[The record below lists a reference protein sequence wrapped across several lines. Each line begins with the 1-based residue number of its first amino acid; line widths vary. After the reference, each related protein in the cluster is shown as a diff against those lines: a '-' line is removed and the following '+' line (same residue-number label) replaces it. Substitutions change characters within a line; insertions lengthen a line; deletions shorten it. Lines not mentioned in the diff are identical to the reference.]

1 VHRAVGAT
9 VPTRLPVL
17 PQGGRGH
24 TAGDTDAP
32 PELCSPPDEFSEKGA
47 QAGTSERGARAGT
60 NLLVN
65 SAKVSLPNVGR
76 QYNNMETEAPTLG
89 GTHSRTPDH
98 TFPLH
103 TEQRL
108 QPKERVRFLHIPR
121 HSLKDFKR
129 FARDAAVEAQ
139 CQLAV
144 DNPYVQ
150 ALVNH
155 RAEMQSFAIAPTTM
169 VPSVEQML
177 GTQRDNL
184 SMLSHTKTIGDD
196 VMQLARTMTDTGVGP
211 IDESCEVL
219 PCCSGVDSLRV
230 GWGGS
235 RIEPVSREH
244 LYKDPPVVLCSIPC
258 IPADSS
264 GRTRPVRSTTKE
276 QVI

>member
-1 VHRAVGAT
+1 MGVHRAVGAT

-32 PELCSPPDEFSEKGA
+32 PELCSPPDEFSERGA
-47 QAGTSERGARAGT
+47 QTGTD
-60 NLLVN
+60 LLVN

-121 HSLKDFKR
+121 TALKDFQR

-155 RAEMQSFAIAPTTM
+155 RAEMQSFAISPTTM

-211 IDESCEVL
+211 MDESCKVL
-219 PCCSGVDSLRV
+219 PCCSGGDSMRV
-230 GWGGS
+230 GLGEKG
-235 RIEPVSREH
+235 IEPVSREH
-244 LYKDPPVVLCSIPC
+244 LYKDPPVVLCSTPC

-264 GRTRPVRSTTKE
+264 GRIRPVRSTTKE
-276 QVI
+276 QVM